1 MAHKDAALLKKRV
14 DKLMVSK
21 LEEDEEFIETMN
33 YVTDLISEHNIDERS
48 LKLALQDRE
57 LQMNRKF
64 LENFGKMNDSVQ
76 EFVEKIENMNKIC
89 TELTSRIQT
98 NKEKTKD
105 LLTKTA
111 ALQQEKKQLVT
122 ERNYIDDFFNKY
134 SLTNNEEMIM
144 GSAINEGIISD
155 SFFKVLRKL
164 SAIQQNISSALTVDP
179 DSTALQEMKRQV
191 EEKDEAAFSALFSF
205 AQRECRLLNVEFL
218 ELKPILH
225 MAVEALQPREKL
237 FEVVLEEYSAARRSF
252 VVRAYIDVLTKGKGL
267 SKPIEH
273 LSGDPLRYASDM
285 LVWIHQALEGEV
297 ELLQALLRSCPTEV
311 ITPTSKKTLASIS
324 EALCQPLKLRI
335 EQNLSR
341 ETNSVVLYRLSSLF
355 LYYSRHFEYSTSVE
369 SMLVRTLKGLYEL
382 ASNMFYSVVGSTV
395 QKILSN
401 VPVPDYD
408 LLPVNAINQTLF
420 LLRDI
425 LESQND
431 GAFTAIVDK
440 KETYARIFNHV
451 LDPLNQSIQLVC
463 SNMHNP
469 LDVAVYMLNCLNAI
483 RTVIIMYQY
492 TDNKLEMIKAQIE
505 ANEDVL
511 VSEQASTVFIKC
523 SMLDIYTKCVAHQQN
538 QGPLAH
544 IQGMEPDRIKDS
556 LVQFD
561 QFLAKPEG
569 YQAHQMVKIS
579 SARSRETVQK
589 RTAEHIVTAY
599 KIIHDKIVDPSNLY
613 PDLGVKSVE
622 EVSNILLPQ
631 SPQ

>member
-1 MAHKDAALLKKRV
+1 MAHNDAASLKKRV

-21 LEEDEEFIETMN
+21 LEDDEEFIETMN
-33 YVTDLISEHNIDERS
+33 YVTGLIPEHTIDER
-48 LKLALQDRE
+48 KLRLTLQDRE

-64 LENFGKMNDSVQ
+64 LENFEKMNDSVQ
-76 EFVEKIENMNKIC
+76 EFVDKIETMNLIC
-89 TELTSRIQT
+89 TELTARIQT
-98 NKEKTKD
+98 NKEKTRD

-111 ALQQEKKQLVT
+111 SLQQAKKQLVT

-134 SLTNNEEMIM
+134 SLTNNEEIIL
-144 GSAINEGIISD
+144 GSAINEGQISD
-155 SFFKVLRKL
+155 PFFKVLRKL
-164 SAIQQNISSALTVDP
+164 SVIQQNISSALSVDAE
-179 DSTALQEMKRQV
+179 STALQEMKRQV
-191 EEKDEAAFSALFSF
+191 EEKDQAAFNALFSF

-225 MAVEALQPREKL
+225 MALEALQPREKL

-252 VVRAYIDVLTKGKGL
+252 IVRAYIDVMTKGKGL
-267 SKPIEH
+267 SKPIEN
-273 LSGDPLRYASDM
+273 LSADPLRYASDM
-285 LVWIHQALEGEV
+285 LAWIHQALEGEI
-297 ELLQALLRSCPTEV
+297 ELLQGLLKSCPPEV
-311 ITPTSKKTLASIS
+311 ITPTSKKTLSNIS

-355 LYYSRHFEYSTSVE
+355 LYYSRHFENSANSE
-369 SMLVRTLKGLYEL
+369 SMLVRTLKGLHEL
-382 ASNMFYSVVGSTV
+382 ASNMFFSVVSSTV
-395 QKILSN
+395 QKILNNMS
-401 VPVPDYD
+401 VPDYD

-440 KETYARIFNHV
+440 KETYARIFSHV

-483 RTVIIMYQY
+483 KTVIIMYQY
-492 TDNKLEMIKAQIE
+492 TDSKLEMIKAQIE

-511 VSEQASTVFIKC
+511 VGEQASTVLIKC
-523 SMLDIYTKCVAHQQN
+523 SMLDIYTKCVAHQSN
-538 QGPLAH
+538 QGPLSQ
-544 IQGMEPDRIKDS
+544 IQGMEPERIRES
-556 LVQFD
+556 LGQFK

-569 YQAHQMVKIS
+569 YQAHQMVKIA
-579 SARSRETVQK
+579 SARSRETVEK
-589 RTAEHIVTAY
+589 RTAEHIITAFR
-599 KIIHDKIVDPSNLY
+599 IIHDKIVDPANLY
-613 PDLGVKSVE
+613 PDLGITSVE
-622 EVSNILLPQ
+622 EVSKILLPH
-631 SPQ
+631 S